1 MTAGREERSW
11 GSEDFVRPEGVEP
24 DAILRV
30 FRVPPEAE
38 GMRCDL
44 FIKNQLRNTSR
55 TRARSIVENSAYS
68 PSGRR
73 LRPSDRLKG
82 EARVLLWRPPFDEQ
96 AAPATLETL
105 YEDAYLLVVD
115 KPALMTVH
123 PTARHHHHTVIKRL
137 EAMRPGEFLTLI
149 HRLDRETS
157 GALMVARSP
166 EADRAFKRVLEDRSV
181 SMSRSLGGAPK
192 RLERAPAVEK
202 IYLAITRGTP
212 EDRTISAP
220 LEPDSDNPLRVKM
233 RVASSEH
240 GQSAL
245 TGVRVLDERAGYSL
259 VECRLFTGRQHQ
271 IRVHLAHVGCP
282 IVGDKLY
289 GPDERLL
296 ARAAD
301 DCLSDH
307 DRELLELPRHALHAH
322 SYALAHPLTG
332 KPLRLVSPLPV
343 DLRQFYSSL
352 KSRNRKGR

>member
-1 MTAGREERSW
+1 MTSDREERTS
-11 GSEDFVRPEGVEP
+11 GSEAFVRPEGVAA

-38 GMRCDL
+38 GMRCDM
-44 FIKNQLRNTSR
+44 FVKSQLRNTSR

-73 LRPSDRLKG
+73 LRPSERLKG
-82 EARVLLWRPPFDEQ
+82 ESRVLLWRPAFDEQ
-96 AAPATLETL
+96 TAPLSLETL
-105 YEDAYLLVVD
+105 YEDDHLLVVD

-137 EAMRPGEFLTLI
+137 EVMRPGEFLTLI

-181 SMSRSLGGAPK
+181 FMSKSVDGATQRPS
-192 RLERAPAVEK
+192 RVPVVEK

-212 EDRTISAP
+212 RDGIISAP
-220 LEPDSDNPLRVKM
+220 LEPDTNNPLRVKM
-233 RVASSEH
+233 RVSTTEL

-245 TGVRVLDERAGYSL
+245 TGVKVMDERADYSL
-259 VECRLFTGRQHQ
+259 VECTLFTGRQHQ

-301 DCLSDH
+301 DCLSESDL
-307 DRELLELPRHALHAH
+307 ELLELPRHALHAH
-322 SYALAHPLTG
+322 RYGLVHPLTG
-332 KPLRLVSPLPV
+332 KPLNLVSPLPA
-343 DLRQFYSSL
+343 DLRHFWESA
-352 KSRNRKGR
+352 KGR